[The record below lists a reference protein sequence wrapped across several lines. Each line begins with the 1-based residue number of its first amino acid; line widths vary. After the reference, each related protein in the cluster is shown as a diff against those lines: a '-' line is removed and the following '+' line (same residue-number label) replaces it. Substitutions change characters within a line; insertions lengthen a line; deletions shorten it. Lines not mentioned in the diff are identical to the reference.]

1 MYIVAMIVGKGHQA
15 ELFDLDACE
24 MPEAAA
30 RVSERWKGA
39 MAIAPGGKRKM
50 ARRSRRK
57 QLPLPKTGLVKRA
70 YRKAVPSDG
79 TRKKSN
85 VLHARRPPHNG
96 RHPVHV
102 TLRLKHG
109 LPSLRQQRLLR
120 LFADVLHD
128 QRKRTYKEDFRV
140 VHFSLQ
146 TNHVHL
152 VVEADSAK
160 GVASGRKGYAPLRA
174 GVSGLM
180 IAFARRLNMML
191 RRKGKVWD
199 DRYHRHDLKSPT
211 ETKRAFAYVLRN
223 FLHHGEVGWG
233 KGIVDPFSSAW
244 LFEGWTEPV
253 RPFRPSRRW
262 AWPVCRAKTWLASRG
277 YLRAGRIAPP

>member
-1 MYIVAMIVGKGHQA
+1 M
-15 ELFDLDACE
+15 
-24 MPEAAA
+24 
-30 RVSERWKGA
+30 
-39 MAIAPGGKRKM
+39 
-50 ARRSRRK
+50 
-57 QLPLPKTGLVKRA
+57 
-70 YRKAVPSDG
+70 DG
-79 TRKKSN
+79 I
-85 VLHARRPPHNG
+85 
-96 RHPVHV
+96 PVHV

-128 QRKRTYKEDFRV
+128 QRKRAYNDDFRV

-152 VVEADSAK
+152 VIEADSGK
-160 GVASGRKGYAPLRA
+160 GVVSGRKGYAPLRA

-199 DRYHRHDLKSPT
+199 DRYHRRDLKTAT
-211 ETKRAFAYVLRN
+211 ETNRAFAYVLRN
-223 FLHHGEVGWG
+223 FLRHGEVGWG

-253 RPFRPSRRW
+253 RPFRTSRRW
-262 AWPVCRAKTWLASRG
+262 AWPICRAKTWLASRG
-277 YLRAGRIAPP
+277 YLRVGRIAPV

>member
-1 MYIVAMIVGKGHQA
+1 MILGEARQA
-15 ELFDLDACE
+15 ALFDLDACG
-24 MPEAAA
+24 ALDGSA
-30 RVSERWKGA
+30 RASVLIPWKGSIA
-39 MAIAPGGKRKM
+39 SAPGGKRNM
-50 ARRSRRK
+50 AQRSRKK
-57 QLPLPKTGLVKRA
+57 QLPLPKTGLRKRR
-70 YRKAVPSDG
+70 YRKAAPRDG
-79 TRKKSN
+79 ARKRSN
-85 VLHARRPPHNG
+85 VLHARRPRHDG

-102 TLRLKHG
+102 TLRLKQG

-128 QRKRTYKEDFRV
+128 QRKRAYNEDFRV

-160 GVASGRKGYAPLRA
+160 GVAAGRKGYAPLRA

-199 DRYHRHDLKSPT
+199 DRYHRRDLKTPT
-211 ETKRAFAYVLRN
+211 EANRALAYVFRN

-253 RPFRPSRRW
+253 RPFRTSRRW

-277 YLRAGRIAPP
+277 YLRAGRIAPA